1 MERGMLW
8 IGFVLL
14 VGVMAAPWVL
24 TRCVGRLPYAPG
36 CPHCSTVTGQRPPQ
50 GAFERAYSALTASG
64 VRTCT
69 RCGWAGRMRWRLA
82 PERVSDRR

>member
-1 MERGMLW
+1 MLW

-14 VGVMAAPWVL
+14 LAVVAAAPWVL
-24 TRCVGRLPYAPG
+24 ARYLGQLPYAPE
-36 CPHCSTVTGQRPPQ
+36 CPHCRTVTGQRPARGPL
-50 GAFERAYSALTASG
+50 ERAYAALTASA
-64 VRTCT
+64 VRSCT